1 MSFLSLSQ
9 TMMARPGKAAASDAN
24 TWLTVERGLY
34 GLLAL
39 LAAVLRLLWL
49 GAQPLTPLEA
59 GQAWSAWLAANG
71 GQTTLAPAPDSPLLY
86 TLSTLLFWV
95 SVPSDAIARLLPAL
109 CGIGVVVLLWYWRS
123 WLGRTTALL
132 AALLLAF
139 DPWLTAY
146 SRLADSATLS
156 IFLALLALTGL
167 MQVANRE
174 SADAETTTDET
185 TTDETTT
192 DETTAGE
199 ITADSPWRTPTAL
212 AFGLLLVS
220 GPQAWSLLV
229 VLALFYWL
237 YASPVSQAWL
247 RQSGWWVLVAGAA
260 IVGATGWLARPEGL
274 GAISTSLTVWLQQIT
289 GSAAAPAYPLGWLGW
304 RLLLDQPLLLVFG
317 LLGLAAYRG
326 QAATSEEAILGQQQ
340 RWLRFLTLWLL
351 WGVLLALAPGRT
363 PLALGLLALPLIL
376 WAAYGLTLLVEQA
389 QVGVAWR
396 ENALL
401 LSVLSILL
409 ISFTFWLAAL
419 GNGTSFDATLARTLL
434 VILVL
439 IFLILLAYALW
450 LDGRQARLAA
460 GALLALILFMCTISS
475 NWQLNQRFDLAYP
488 DGFFA
493 SYTNPDVRQLVANV
507 QTLSAHQRG
516 DAGELA
522 LQVEMAGTPDPVLG
536 WYLRD
541 MRNLSW
547 VLAPGMVDGQSP
559 PVVITLSDAHRLDEV
574 RSASQDSAVN
584 QLAASYMGSRY
595 ALRDHWLPATLAANA
610 LPENS
615 AAAELGFTARMQERL
630 NTLWSA
636 RWRGQLRWVL
646 YREAP
651 AIPPSDEVIL
661 WVMAGAG
668 NP

>member
-1 MSFLSLSQ
+1 MLMSFLSLSQ
-9 TMMARPGKAAASDAN
+9 TMTARPGQATASN
-24 TWLTVERGLY
+24 GYRWLTVERGLY
-34 GLLAL
+34 GLLVL
-39 LAAVLRLLWL
+39 LAAVLRLFGL
-49 GAQPLTPLEA
+49 GGQPLTALEA
-59 GQAWSAWLAANG
+59 GHAWSAWLAMNG

-95 SVPSDAIARLLPAL
+95 SVSSDAMARLIPAL
-109 CGIGVVVLLWYWRS
+109 CGIGVIVLLWYWRA

-146 SRLADSATLS
+146 SRLADSAMLS
-156 IFLALLALTGL
+156 IFLGLLALTGL
-167 MQVANRE
+167 MQVANQER
-174 SADAETTTDET
+174 ADAESTEVETAEAETGTDPT
-185 TTDETTT
+185 
-192 DETTAGE
+192 
-199 ITADSPWRTPTAL
+199 ITDSPWRTPTAL

-220 GPQAWSLLV
+220 GPQAWSMLA

-237 YASPVSQAWL
+237 CASPVSQAWF

-260 IVGATGWLARPEGL
+260 ILGATGWLARPEGL

-289 GSAAAPAYPLGWLGW
+289 GSDAALSYTLGWLGW
-304 RLLLDQPLLLVFG
+304 RLLLEQPLLLVFG

-326 QAATSEEAILGQQQ
+326 QMTTSDGVTVGQQQ
-340 RWLRFLTLWLL
+340 RWLRFLTLWLV

-363 PLALGLLALPLIL
+363 PLAIGLLALPLL
-376 WAAYGLTLLVEQA
+376 FWAAYGLTLLVEQA
-389 QVGVAWR
+389 QSGVAWR

-401 LSVLSILL
+401 VTVLSILL

-419 GNGTSFDATLARTLL
+419 GNNTSFDATLARTLL

-439 IFLILLAYALW
+439 TFLILLAYTLW

-488 DGFFA
+488 DGFFT

-522 LQVEMAGTPDPVLG
+522 LQVEMAGTPDPGLG

-559 PVVITLSDAHRLDEV
+559 PVVITL
-574 RSASQDSAVN
+574 SQDSAVN

-636 RWRGQLRWVL
+636 RGRSQLRWAL

-661 WVMAGAG
+661 WVMAES

>member
-9 TMMARPGKAAASDAN
+9 TMMARPGNATLNDASG
-24 TWLTVERGLY
+24 WLTVERGLY
-34 GLLAL
+34 GVLAL
-39 LAAVLRLLWL
+39 LAAVIRLLWL
-49 GAQPLTPLEA
+49 GAQPLTALEA
-59 GQAWSAWLAANG
+59 GHAWSAWLAANG
-71 GQTTLAPAPDSPLLY
+71 GQATLAPAPDSPLLY
-86 TLSTLLFWV
+86 TLSTLLFWA
-95 SVPSDAIARLLPAL
+95 SVPNDAIARIMPAL
-109 CGIGVVVLLWYWRS
+109 CGIGAVLLLWYWRS

-132 AALLLAF
+132 AALLLTF

-146 SRLADSATLS
+146 SRLADSAMIS
-156 IFLALLALTGL
+156 IFLALLTLTGF

-174 SADAETTTDET
+174 RTDEESAD
-185 TTDETTT
+185 
-192 DETTAGE
+192 
-199 ITADSPWRTPTAL
+199 DSPWRTTTAL

-229 VLALFYWL
+229 VLALFYWFC
-237 YASPVSQAWL
+237 ASPASQAWF

-289 GSAAAPAYPLGWLGW
+289 GSDAATAYPLSWLGW
-304 RLLLDQPLLLVFG
+304 RLLLEQPLLLCFG
-317 LLGLAAYRG
+317 LLGLAAYRN
-326 QAATSEEAILGQQQ
+326 QVATTDEATFGQQQ
-340 RWLRFLTLWLL
+340 GWLRFLTLWLV

-363 PLALGLLALPLIL
+363 PLAIGLLALPLLL
-376 WAAYGLTLLVEQA
+376 WAAYGLTVLIEGAQA
-389 QVGVAWR
+389 GVAWR
-396 ENALL
+396 ENGLL
-401 LSVLSILL
+401 IAVLSILL

-419 GNGTSFDATLARTLL
+419 ANSASFDTTLARTLL

-439 IFLILLAYALW
+439 LFLILLAYTLW

-460 GALLALILFMCTISS
+460 GALLALILFMYTISS

-493 SYTNPDVRQLVANV
+493 SYTNPDVRQLAANV

-547 VLAPGMVDGQSP
+547 VLAPGMADGQSP
-559 PVVITLSDAHRLDEV
+559 PVVITLSDTHRLDEV
-574 RSASQDSAVN
+574 RTASQDSALN

-595 ALRDHWLPATLAANA
+595 ALRDHWLPTILATNEI
-610 LPENS
+610 PENS

-630 NTLWSA
+630 NTRWSA
-636 RWRGQLRWVL
+636 RGRGQLRWAL

-651 AIPPSDEVIL
+651 AIPSSDEVIL

>member
-1 MSFLSLSQ
+1 MSFLSLSP
-9 TMMARPGKAAASDAN
+9 TMGAQPGRAAVRSAYG
-24 TWLTVERGLY
+24 WLTIERGVY

-39 LAAVLRLLWL
+39 LAAVMRLLWL
-49 GAQPLTPLEA
+49 GGQPLTPLEA
-59 GQAWSAWLAANG
+59 GHAWSAWLAANG

-109 CGIGVVVLLWYWRS
+109 CGIGLVLLLWYWRA
-123 WLGRTTALL
+123 WLGRTAALL
-132 AALLLAF
+132 AALLVTF

-146 SRLADSATLS
+146 SRLADSAMLS
-156 IFLALLALTGL
+156 IFLGLWTLTGL
-167 MQVANRE
+167 MQVAE
-174 SADAETTTDET
+174 QKSDKAA
-185 TTDETTT
+185 
-192 DETTAGE
+192 AP
-199 ITADSPWRTPTAL
+199 PWRTTTAL

-237 YASPVSQAWL
+237 CASPATQAWF

-289 GSAAAPAYPLGWLGW
+289 GSDVAPVYPLGWLGW
-304 RLLLDQPLLLVFG
+304 RLLLEQPLLLVFG
-317 LLGLAAYRG
+317 LLGLAIYRG
-326 QAATSEEAILGQQQ
+326 QAPTSEAPTDEATLGQQQ
-340 RWLRFLTLWLL
+340 GWLRFLTLWLV
-351 WGVLLALAPGRT
+351 WGVLLVLAPGRT
-363 PLALGLLALPLIL
+363 PLAIGLLALPLIF

-389 QVGVAWR
+389 QGAVAWR
-396 ENALL
+396 ENILL
-401 LSVLSILL
+401 IAVLSILL

-419 GNGTSFDATLARTLL
+419 GNSTSFDATLARTLL
-434 VILVL
+434 VILML
-439 IFLILLAYALW
+439 IFLILLAYTLW
-450 LDGRQARLAA
+450 LDGRQTRLAA

-507 QTLSAHQRG
+507 QMLSAHRRG

-522 LQVEMAGTPDPVLG
+522 LQVEMVGTPDPVLG

-559 PVVITLSDAHRLDEV
+559 PVILTL
-574 RSASQDSAVN
+574 SQDSAVN

-595 ALRDHWLPATLAANA
+595 ALRDHWLPATLATNA
-610 LPENS
+610 IPENS

-636 RWRGQLRWVL
+636 RGRGQLRWAL

-661 WVMAGAG
+661 WVMAEG

>member
-9 TMMARPGKAAASDAN
+9 TMMARPGKAAASDAYG
-24 TWLTVERGLY
+24 WLTVERGLY

-39 LAAVLRLLWL
+39 LAAVIRFLWL
-49 GAQPLTPLEA
+49 GTQPLTALEA
-59 GQAWSAWLAANG
+59 GHAWSAWLAANG

-86 TLSTLLFWV
+86 TLSTLLFWA
-95 SVPSDAIARLLPAL
+95 SAPGDAIARLIPAL
-109 CGIGVVVLLWYWRS
+109 CGIGVVVLLWYWRA
-123 WLGRTTALL
+123 WLGRTTTLL

-139 DPWLTAY
+139 DPWLAAY
-146 SRLADSATLS
+146 SRLADSAMLS
-156 IFLALLALTGL
+156 LFLGLLALTGL
-167 MQVANRE
+167 MQVANQE
-174 SADAETTTDET
+174 SEEADA
-185 TTDETTT
+185 
-192 DETTAGE
+192 
-199 ITADSPWRTPTAL
+199 SSWRTTTAL
-212 AFGLLLVS
+212 AFGLLVVS
-220 GPQAWSLLV
+220 GPQAWSMLV

-237 YASPVSQAWL
+237 CASPISQAWF

-289 GSAAAPAYPLGWLGW
+289 GSDGTPAYPLSWLGW
-304 RLLLDQPLLLVFG
+304 RLLLEQPLLLVFG

-326 QAATSEEAILGQQQ
+326 QSAVGAEAMPGQQG
-340 RWLRFLTLWLL
+340 WLRFLTLWLL
-351 WGVLLALAPGRT
+351 WGLLLALAPGRA
-363 PLALGLLALPLIL
+363 PLSIGLLVLPLL
-376 WAAYGLTLLVEQA
+376 FWAAYGLTLLVEQA
-389 QVGVAWR
+389 QAGVAWR

-401 LSVLSILL
+401 ISVLSILL

-419 GNGTSFDATLARTLL
+419 GNSTSFDATLARTLL

-439 IFLILLAYALW
+439 IFLILLAYTLW
-450 LDGRQARLAA
+450 LDGRQTRLVV
-460 GALLALILFMCTISS
+460 GALLALILFVCTISS

-493 SYTNPDVRQLVANV
+493 SYTNPDVRQLAANV

-522 LQVEMAGTPDPVLG
+522 LQVEMVGTPDPVLG

-547 VLAPGMVDGQSP
+547 VLAPGVVDGQSP

-574 RSASQDSAVN
+574 RTESQDSAVN
-584 QLAASYMGSRY
+584 QLAASYTGSRY

-610 LPENS
+610 IPENS
-615 AAAELGFTARMQERL
+615 AAAELSFADRMQERL

-636 RWRGQLRWVL
+636 RWRGQLRWAL

-651 AIPPSDEVIL
+651 AIPPSDGVIL
-661 WVMAGAG
+661 WVMAGEG